1 MNKNDFR
8 LQMPMWNAGF
18 IFIIMFLLFSG
29 VYGIT
34 TWDKNF
40 QNISLENGTYES
52 NYLAFIPFLGG
63 SILFI
68 IYIYLFILRVIQY
81 NKMNPTRKMNFFSIT
96 TIQLPE
102 FVDDDEMM
110 QQITN
115 AATRKVYVYYSNM
128 IPLLLLLLFLPL
140 HRFIYILVIS
150 LIIIGQCVI
159 YYRHLS
165 KYAEG
170 VSKPHVPL
178 FNKRIV
184 SITFAALF
192 IFAVA
197 VSGLFYKLEKDFQA
211 DMQFME
217 EYMKDCLDKG
227 GTITFSQ
234 TTSNSNF
241 NCKHE

>member
-8 LQMPMWNAGF
+8 LQLPLWNASF
-18 IFIIMFLLFSG
+18 IFILMFLLFSS

-34 TWDKNF
+34 TWDRNF
-40 QNISLENGTYES
+40 RNISLENGTYES
-52 NYLAFIPFLGG
+52 TYLAFIPFLVGA
-63 SILFI
+63 ILFI
-68 IYIYLFILRVIQY
+68 IYIYLFILKVIQY
-81 NKMNPTRKMNFFSIT
+81 NKMNPTRKMNFSIT
-96 TIQLPE
+96 ITQIPE

-128 IPLLLLLLFLPL
+128 IPLILLLLFLPL
-140 HRFIYILVIS
+140 HRFIYILAIS

-170 VSKPHVPL
+170 KSTTHVPL

-184 SITFAALF
+184 ATTFAILF
-192 IFAVA
+192 IFTVA
-197 VSGLFYKLEKDFQA
+197 ISGLFYKLNKDFQV

-217 EYMKDCLDKG
+217 ENMKDCLNKG
-227 GTITFSQ
+227 GTFTLIS
-234 TTSNSNF
+234 TTSGSDF
-241 NCKHE
+241 KCKHE

>member
-8 LQMPMWNAGF
+8 LQMPLWNAGF
-18 IFIIMFLLFSG
+18 VLILIFLLFSI

-34 TWDKNF
+34 TLDKSF
-40 QNISLENGTYES
+40 ENIPLDNGTYES
-52 NYLAFIPFLGG
+52 NYLAYIPFLVG

-68 IYIYLFILRVIQY
+68 IYIYLFILKVNQY

-96 TIQLPE
+96 TIQIPE

-115 AATRKVYVYYSNM
+115 AATRKVYVFYSSM
-128 IPLLLLLLFLPL
+128 IPLILLLLFLPL
-140 HRFIYILVIS
+140 HRYIYILAIS

-170 VSKPHVPL
+170 KSKAHVPL

-184 SITFAALF
+184 ATTFAVLF
-192 IFAVA
+192 IFAA
-197 VSGLFYKLEKDFQA
+197 SISGLFYKVEKDLQA
-211 DMQFME
+211 NRAIME
-217 EYMKDCLDKG
+217 DCFNNG
-227 GTITFSQ
+227 GTIVL
-234 TTSNSNF
+234 TSTAYSSELS
-241 NCKHE
+241 CKHE

>member
-1 MNKNDFR
+1 
-8 LQMPMWNAGF
+8 
-18 IFIIMFLLFSG
+18 
-29 VYGIT
+29 
-34 TWDKNF
+34 
-40 QNISLENGTYES
+40 
-52 NYLAFIPFLGG
+52 
-63 SILFI
+63 
-68 IYIYLFILRVIQY
+68 
-81 NKMNPTRKMNFFSIT
+81 MNPTRKMNFFSIT

-217 EYMKDCLDKG
+217 EYMKDCLNKG
-227 GTITFSQ
+227 GTFTLSQ
-234 TTSNSNF
+234 TTSDSDF